1 MSKRERESPMTLGRQ
16 INYKKQKSEE
26 YVNAQKT
33 ADISTKQM
41 LPLVLTRIDKL
52 DIELK
57 QANAKIAEMAN
68 IINNL
73 SNTNTTQQFQIFS
86 LCDHMGIQVSLPNT
100 QVSYISYIS

>member
-1 MSKRERESPMTLGRQ
+1 MSKRERESPMPLCRQ
-16 INYKKQKSEE
+16 INYKKQKPEE

-41 LPLVLTRIDKL
+41 LVLVLNRIDKL

-73 SNTNTTQQFQIFS
+73 SSTNTTQQFQIFS
-86 LCDHMGIQVSLPNT
+86 LCHHMGIQVSLPNS
-100 QVSYISYIS
+100 QVSYIS

>member
-1 MSKRERESPMTLGRQ
+1 MSKRDRESPITLGRQ

-26 YVNAQKT
+26 YVNSQKT

-41 LPLVLTRIDKL
+41 LALVWTRIDKL
-52 DIELK
+52 DTELK

-73 SNTNTTQQFQIFS
+73 SNTNTTHQFQIFS
-86 LCDHMGIQVSLPNT
+86 LCHHMGIQVSLPNP
-100 QVSYISYIS
+100 QVSYIS

>member
-1 MSKRERESPMTLGRQ
+1 MTFGKQ

-41 LPLVLTRIDKL
+41 LVLVLNRIDKL

-73 SNTNTTQQFQIFS
+73 SSTNTTQQFQIFS
-86 LCDHMGIQVSLPNT
+86 LCHHMGIQVSLPNS
-100 QVSYISYIS
+100 QVSYIS

>member
-1 MSKRERESPMTLGRQ
+1 MSKREREYPMTLGRQ

-41 LPLVLTRIDKL
+41 LALVMTRIDKL
-52 DIELK
+52 DTELK
-57 QANAKIAEMAN
+57 QANAKIAEMTN

-86 LCDHMGIQVSLPNT
+86 LCHHMGIQVSLPNH
-100 QVSYISYIS
+100 QVSYIS

>member
-26 YVNAQKT
+26 YVNVQKT

-41 LPLVLTRIDKL
+41 IALLLTRIDKL
-52 DIELK
+52 DTELK
-57 QANAKIAEMAN
+57 QANDKIAEMIN
-68 IINNL
+68 NINNL

-86 LCDHMGIQVSLPNT
+86 LCHHMGFQVSLPNP
-100 QVSYISYIS
+100 QVSYIS

>member
-1 MSKRERESPMTLGRQ
+1 MSKRERASPMTLGRQ

-26 YVNAQKT
+26 YVNDQKT

-41 LPLVLTRIDKL
+41 LALVLTRIDKL
-52 DIELK
+52 DTELK

-73 SNTNTTQQFQIFS
+73 SSTNTTQQFQIFS
-86 LCDHMGIQVSLPNT
+86 LCHHMGIQVSLPNP
-100 QVSYISYIS
+100 QVSYIS

>member
-26 YVNAQKT
+26 YVNAQKI

-41 LPLVLTRIDKL
+41 LALVLTRIDKL
-52 DIELK
+52 DTELK
-57 QANAKIAEMAN
+57 QANSKIAEMTN

-86 LCDHMGIQVSLPNT
+86 LCHHMGIQVSLPNH
-100 QVSYISYIS
+100 QVSYIS

>member
-1 MSKRERESPMTLGRQ
+1 MSKRERESPMPLGRQ

-41 LPLVLTRIDKL
+41 LALVLTRIDKL
-52 DIELK
+52 DTELK
-57 QANAKIAEMAN
+57 HANAKIAEMAN

-86 LCDHMGIQVSLPNT
+86 LCHHMGIQVSLPNP
-100 QVSYISYIS
+100 QVSYIS

>member
-16 INYKKQKSEE
+16 INYKKQKPEE
-26 YVNAQKT
+26 YANAQKT

-41 LPLVLTRIDKL
+41 LVLVLNRIDKL
-52 DIELK
+52 DTELK

-73 SNTNTTQQFQIFS
+73 SSTNTTQQFQIFS
-86 LCDHMGIQVSLPNT
+86 LCHHMGIQVSLPNS
-100 QVSYISYIS
+100 QVSYIS

>member
-1 MSKRERESPMTLGRQ
+1 MTLGRQ

-33 ADISTKQM
+33 EDISTKQM
-41 LPLVLTRIDKL
+41 LALVLTRIDKL
-52 DIELK
+52 DTELK
-57 QANAKIAEMAN
+57 QANTKIAEMSN

-86 LCDHMGIQVSLPNT
+86 LCHHMGIQVSLPNPR
-100 QVSYISYIS
+100 VSYIS

>member
-26 YVNAQKT
+26 YVNAQKI

-41 LPLVLTRIDKL
+41 LALVLTRIDKL
-52 DIELK
+52 DTELK
-57 QANAKIAEMAN
+57 QANAKIAEMTN

-73 SNTNTTQQFQIFS
+73 SNTNTAQQFQIFS
-86 LCDHMGIQVSLPNT
+86 LCHHMGIQVSLPNH
-100 QVSYISYIS
+100 QVSYIS

>member
-1 MSKRERESPMTLGRQ
+1 MSKRERESPMTLGGQ

-41 LPLVLTRIDKL
+41 LALVLTRIDKL
-52 DIELK
+52 DTELN
-57 QANAKIAEMAN
+57 QANAKIAKMTN

-73 SNTNTTQQFQIFS
+73 RSTNTTQQFQIFS
-86 LCDHMGIQVSLPNT
+86 LCHHMGIQVSLPPNT
-100 QVSYISYIS
+100 QVSYIS

>member
-1 MSKRERESPMTLGRQ
+1 MSKRGRESPMTLGRQ

-41 LPLVLTRIDKL
+41 LALVWTRIDKL
-52 DIELK
+52 ETELK
-57 QANAKIAEMAN
+57 HANSKIVEMSN

-73 SNTNTTQQFQIFS
+73 SNTNTIQQFQIFS
-86 LCDHMGIQVSLPNT
+86 LCHHMGIQVSLPDP
-100 QVSYISYIS
+100 QVSYIS